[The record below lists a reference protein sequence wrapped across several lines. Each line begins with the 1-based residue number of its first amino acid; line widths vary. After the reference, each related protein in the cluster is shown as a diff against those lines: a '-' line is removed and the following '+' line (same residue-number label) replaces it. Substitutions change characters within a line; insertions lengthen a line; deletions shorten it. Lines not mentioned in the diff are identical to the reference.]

1 MQDKTGWELSVGLYP
16 GILFGFRSYAS
27 EGVDSDGDEYTQTT
41 HVVYVP
47 FIDVSLSIY
56 RY

>member
-1 MQDKTGWELSVGLYP
+1 MQDKTGWELSIGLYP

-27 EGVDSDGDEYTQTT
+27 EGVDRYTQTI

-56 RY
+56 TY